1 MKIFIQNKYLL
12 DFLASIMFFTRI
24 PIKWQ
29 FFSDKPPNLTRAA
42 WCFPLIGYV
51 IGIISGTIGDLC
63 LFINLPIFL
72 SCTIAITLSVIITG
86 AFHEDGLADMA
97 DGFGAGGLPEKVNK
111 IMHDSRL
118 GTYGTVA
125 LILGLLIRLGLV
137 VSLVE
142 LGYSIMAILAFS
154 FASGKLSIIFMRNF
168 FNVSNF
174 SKNGSIIEHVSTK
187 NWLVATT
194 LWFAPVFFIFPFL
207 AILFGFI
214 LNFCVIFVIGKMSQR
229 KLNGITGDI
238 LGATAFTTELVF
250 LLGLIIYLQ
259 LPF

>member
-1 MKIFIQNKYLL
+1 MKILLQNKYLL
-12 DFLASIMFFTRI
+12 DFLAAVMFFTRI
-24 PIKWQ
+24 PINWQ
-29 FFSDKPPNLTRAA
+29 FFSNKPPNLTEAA
-42 WCFPLIGYV
+42 WCFPLIGSV
-51 IGIISGTIGDLC
+51 IGIISGILGDIC
-63 LFINLPIFL
+63 LFFNLPIFL

-154 FASGKLSIIFMRNF
+154 FASGKLSIIFIRNF
-168 FNVSNF
+168 FNVSSF
-174 SKNGSIIEHVSTK
+174 SKTGSIIENVSTK
-187 NWLVATT
+187 NWLVATI
-194 LWFAPVFFIFPFL
+194 LWFVPLPFIFPFW

-214 LNFCVIFVIGKMSQR
+214 LNFCTIFIIGKMSQR

-250 LLGLIIYLQ
+250 LFGLTIYLRS
-259 LPF
+259 PF